1 MLQGLRTSV
10 QSYSPKKFIEI
21 LDKAVTDT
29 QRKDYP
35 LETCVVAGGPL
46 GSMGTPT
53 EMGVAG
59 RLCCAGCEP
68 KVIADPVKYL
78 AAIDQTWQAKEGKF
92 KPAPDSANHRG
103 HDHDG
108 E

>member
-1 MLQGLRTSV
+1 VLQGLRTSV

-35 LETCVVAGGPL
+35 LETCV
-46 GSMGTPT
+46 
-53 EMGVAG
+53 VAG

-103 HDHDG
+103 HDHGG